1 MKDDFARELYK
12 TWRESSRRKRQ
23 QTTQDLPR
31 AKVDDPQSLSS
42 VLSELVEARDW
53 RQGIAEGSLFTE
65 WLQVVGPDVGS
76 HSTPISLLDGLLTIQ
91 ATSSAWATQ
100 LTLMKTNLLK
110 TISNSAPGALVEEI
124 VVLPPGAPS
133 WKKGIRTIRNS
144 RGPRD
149 TYG

>member
-1 MKDDFARELYK
+1 MKSDLAKELYR
-12 TWRESSRRKRQ
+12 TWRDNSRKSRSVN
-23 QTTQDLPR
+23 TTETPREKIGDL
-31 AKVDDPQSLSS
+31 QSLSS
-42 VLSELVEARDW
+42 VLSELVTTRDW

-65 WLQVVGPDVGS
+65 WVSVVGADIGS
-76 HSTPISLLDGLLTIQ
+76 HSTPISLVDGVLTVQ
-91 ATSSAWATQ
+91 ASSSAWATQ
-100 LTLMKTNLLK
+100 LTLMAPSLLK

-124 VVLPPGAPS
+124 LVLPPGAPS

>member
-1 MKDDFARELYK
+1 MKVDLAKELYK
-12 TWRESSRRKRQ
+12 TWRDNSRRSR
-23 QTTQDLPR
+23 TTNVEEVAR
-31 AKVDDPQSLSS
+31 EKIGDPQPLNS
-42 VLSELVEARDW
+42 VLEELVTTRDW

-65 WLQVVGPDVGS
+65 WADVVGLDVGT
-76 HSTPISLLDGLLTIQ
+76 HSAPISLVDGLLTVQ

-100 LTLMKTNLLK
+100 LTLMANNLLQ

>member
-1 MKDDFARELYK
+1 MKVDLAKELYK
-12 TWRESSRRKRQ
+12 TWRENSRKNR
-23 QTTQDLPR
+23 TTNAEEAPR
-31 AKVDDPQSLSS
+31 EKIGEPQPLNTI
-42 VLSELVEARDW
+42 LNELVTARDW

-65 WLQVVGPDVGS
+65 WVDVVGQDVGS
-76 HSTPISLLDGLLTIQ
+76 HCTPISLVDGLLTIQ

-100 LTLMKTNLLK
+100 LTLMATNLLQ
-110 TISNSAPGALVEEI
+110 TISSSAPGALVEEI

>member
-1 MKDDFARELYK
+1 MKVDLAKELYR
-12 TWRESSRRKRQ
+12 TWRDNSRKSRSVN
-23 QTTQDLPR
+23 TTETPR
-31 AKVDDPQSLSS
+31 EKIGDPQSLSS
-42 VLSELVEARDW
+42 VLSELVTVREW

-65 WLQVVGPDVGS
+65 WVTVVGSDVGS
-76 HSTPISLLDGLLTIQ
+76 HSTPISLVDGVLTVQ
-91 ATSSAWATQ
+91 ASSTAWATQ
-100 LTLMKTNLLK
+100 LTLMASTLLK

>member
-23 QTTQDLPR
+23 QTTQELPR
-31 AKVDDPQSLSS
+31 PKVDDPQSLSS
-42 VLSELVEARDW
+42 VLSELIEARDW

-100 LTLMKTNLLK
+100 LTLMKINLLK

>member
-1 MKDDFARELYK
+1 MKSDLARELYK
-12 TWRESSRRKRQ
+12 TWRESSRRNKQHVTEER
-23 QTTQDLPR
+23 PR
-31 AKVDDPQSLSS
+31 TKIDDPQPLRTA
-42 VLSELVEARDW
+42 LSELVKTRDW
-53 RQGIAEGSLFTE
+53 SQGIAEGSLFTE
-65 WLQVVGPDVGS
+65 WIEVVGHDIGA

-100 LTLMKTNLLK
+100 LTLMKNNLLT
-110 TISNSAPGALVEEI
+110 TISSSAPGALVEKI
-124 VVLPPGAPS
+124 LVLPPGAPS

>member
-1 MKDDFARELYK
+1 MKSDLAKELYR
-12 TWRESSRRKRQ
+12 TWRDNSRKSRSIN
-23 QTTQDLPR
+23 TTETPR
-31 AKVDDPQSLSS
+31 EKIGDPQSLSS
-42 VLSELVEARDW
+42 VLSELVTTRDW

-65 WLQVVGPDVGS
+65 WVSVVGADIGS
-76 HSTPISLLDGLLTIQ
+76 HSTPISLVDGVLTVQ
-91 ATSSAWATQ
+91 ASSTAWATQ
-100 LTLMKTNLLK
+100 LTLMATSLLK

-124 VVLPPGAPS
+124 LVLPPGAPS

>member
-1 MKDDFARELYK
+1 MKSDLARELYK
-12 TWRESSRRKRQ
+12 SWRDNSRKNKSPHNEE
-23 QTTQDLPR
+23 TPR
-31 AKVDDPQSLSS
+31 EKIGDPQPLNS
-42 VLSELVEARDW
+42 VLSELVTSRDW

-65 WLQVVGPDVGS
+65 WVEVVGADIGT
-76 HSTPISLLDGLLTIQ
+76 HSTPISLVDGLLTIQ

-100 LTLMKTNLLK
+100 LTLMASNLLT
-110 TISNSAPGALVEEI
+110 TIASSAPGALVEEI